1 MEVEGKDC
9 GSLLC
14 VFFFFF
20 FFSGEVMV
28 GDERGG
34 QWMAEEKVGGGIF
47 LKW

>member
-1 MEVEGKDC
+1 MDLSC
-9 GSLLC
+9 A
-14 VFFFFF
+14 FFFS

-28 GDERGG
+28 GVEQGGQGEVG